1 MIFGFNDIE
10 FPVAPSASPAEGDWN
25 PEYDDGDDFATCKVN
40 YAAILQLFPHR
51 NAAEP
56 RIVNYAAG
64 QGTTA
69 DPADFHIFLSAMNLP
84 EPYLF

>member
-1 MIFGFNDIE
+1 MVFGFSDIE
-10 FPVAPSASPAEGDWN
+10 FPVAPSASPAEDDWN

-56 RIVNYAAG
+56 RIENTAAG
-64 QGTTA
+64 QEQ
-69 DPADFHIFLSAMNLP
+69 PPIPPIFTFFCP
-84 EPYLF
+84 G